1 MSGRERNEWS
11 KKKKKIEEVPIGW
24 IEGKKNKMDEEK

>member
-1 MSGRERNEWS
+1 MSGA